1 MLEKIAKSKGL
12 TTLAPTWYHVAD
24 TEGNIKSISST
35 DYVNYAHKANIE
47 VWATVRDF
55 DGGINSQKESYELLS
70 HTSRRE
76 KLINQLVAAALQT
89 GIDGINVDFE
99 KISKECGEH
108 YIQFIRELSVR
119 CRQNGLVLSVDN
131 YVPKGYNMQY
141 NRKEQGIVADYVII
155 MGYDEHFAGSPE
167 AGSVSSY
174 NYVKE
179 GIS

>member
-1 MLEKIAKSKGL
+1 M
-12 TTLAPTWYHVAD
+12 H
-24 TEGNIKSISST
+24 IK
-35 DYVNYAHKANIE
+35 NIE

-108 YIQFIRELSVR
+108 YIQFIEIYKKDYENWKKKAKEFMDAIRNEKKTYEEF
-119 CRQNGLVLSVDN
+119 DN
-131 YVPKGYNMQY
+131 WL
-141 NRKEQGIVADYVII
+141 
-155 MGYDEHFAGSPE
+155 DE
-167 AGSVSSY
+167 
-174 NYVKE
+174 NK
-179 GIS
+179 